1 MKLLIEI
8 PEKVSTITFT
18 PSELVAFIGTIAGVC
33 AGIAT
38 ITGFIVALV
47 KKWKA
52 PEVEQNRRI
61 KALEDENKEMR
72 AEINLLKECRN
83 TDKQNENEKFNEID
97 KSVKVLLRCM
107 QALLAE
113 SLGDND
119 TEAIRDAKKDLDN
132 YLLEK

>member
-1 MKLLIEI
+1 MDT
-8 PEKVSTITFT
+8 TISFT

-47 KKWKA
+47 KRWKA

-61 KALEDENKEMR
+61 EALEKKVEELEKER
-72 AEINLLKECRN
+72 KIDNTELAEIKK
-83 TDKQNENEKFNEID
+83 TDKVILKC
-97 KSVKVLLRCM
+97 L

-113 SLGDND
+113 SLGGNA
-119 TEAIRDAKKDLDN
+119 TEALNEAKKELDN
-132 YLLEK
+132 YFLEK

>member
-1 MKLLIEI
+1 MDT
-8 PEKVSTITFT
+8 VITFT

-47 KKWKA
+47 KRWKA

-61 KALEDENKEMR
+61 KVLEEENKEIK

-83 TDKQNENEKFNEID
+83 ADKEKEKEKFNEFD

-113 SLGDND
+113 SLGDSD
-119 TEAIRDAKKDLDN
+119 TEAIKDAKKDLDR

>member
-1 MKLLIEI
+1 MD
-8 PEKVSTITFT
+8 KVISFT

-47 KKWKA
+47 KRWKA

-61 KALEDENKEMR
+61 KALEDENKTLWE
-72 AEINLLKECRN
+72 EIKRLDNRLNCGNDRFDEI
-83 TDKQNENEKFNEID
+83 EKANRVI
-97 KSVKVLLRCM
+97 LRSL

-113 SLGDND
+113 SLGADA
-119 TEAIRDAKKDLDN
+119 TEALKKAKNELDE
-132 YLLEK
+132 YFLEK

>member
-1 MKLLIEI
+1 MDT
-8 PEKVSTITFT
+8 TITFT

>member
-1 MKLLIEI
+1 MET
-8 PEKVSTITFT
+8 TISFT

-72 AEINLLKECRN
+72 AEINLLKESRN
-83 TDKQNENEKFNEID
+83 ADKQSENEKFNEID
-97 KSVKVLLRCM
+97 KSVKVLLKCM

-119 TEAIRDAKKDLDN
+119 TEAIRDAKKDLDK